1 VPLHGDPDP
10 FQHGDPSSLVDP
22 LPEVPLPWERLLWK
36 DRPRRLL
43 ARERGTRYVL
53 TDFRLVRLAG
63 SRADEMALHDIG
75 EVHLTR
81 STFDRLLGTSAIR
94 VESRRRDAAPLVLTG
109 VRRAAQLAALV
120 ELLSGDQ
127 GARLDEEAVTAA
139 LEWEPRA
146 PAGGI
151 KEALAA
157 SAVVVIAL
165 FAASRSPGGAPIAAR
180 PAPDDPI
187 RPNGDKRSR
196 DEIVRFM
203 ENDVMPWARATLGPL
218 KGGLD
223 AITCE
228 TCHGGNA
235 AARQWQMP
243 AVAALPQPEVKDA
256 GWERYSTTM
265 DAQMRNA
272 IYGYVAESEKQHR
285 AGYMREV
292 VMPGMAR
299 LLHRP
304 SYDFTRTYAYNRSRL
319 AFGCYH
325 CHRVK

>member
-1 VPLHGDPDP
+1 VT
-10 FQHGDPSSLVDP
+10 
-22 LPEVPLPWERLLWK
+22 VPLPWERLLWK

-43 ARERGTRYVL
+43 ARGRGIRYVL
-53 TDFRLVRLAG
+53 TDFRIVRLAG
-63 SRADEMALHDIG
+63 SRADEIALHDIG
-75 EVHLTR
+75 EVQRTQSIL
-81 STFDRLLGTSAIR
+81 DRLLGTATVR
-94 VESRRRDAAPLVLTG
+94 VESRRLDTAPLVLTG

-120 ELLSGDQ
+120 ELLSGDP
-127 GARLDEEAVTAA
+127 GARFDEEAVTAA

-146 PAGGI
+146 SAGGI
-151 KEALAA
+151 REALAA
-157 SAVVVIAL
+157 SAVVVIAVL
-165 FAASRSPGGAPIAAR
+165 AVVASLGGTPVVARS
-180 PAPDDPI
+180 APDDPI
-187 RPNGDKRSR
+187 YPNGHKRSR

-203 ENDVMPWARATLGPL
+203 ETDVMPWARATFGPL
-218 KGGLD
+218 KGGPD
-223 AITCE
+223 RITCE
-228 TCHGGNA
+228 TCHGRTA
-235 AARQWQMP
+235 DARQWEMP

-256 GWERYSTTM
+256 GWERYSATM

-272 IYGYVAESEKQHR
+272 IYGYVAEPEKQHR